1 MVSLLFADAHCSLI
15 ISSAAHEAGTLPLSF
30 ECAAVACAPE
40 VAFARFVEGVDN
52 PPIEPQPTS
61 GPSVPLCAPLRSF
74 FLSLT
79 LISEVQVYEIVTG
92 YPLFDVASLPGLLHR
107 MAAMADSLPPTWLNW
122 YSSLANPPEVSPSSA
137 DAWWQKRR
145 EEFRKCYAD
154 EASVDG
160 LVNLLKKVLVLDPA
174 SRPTAAQV
182 LRDPWFPHTDAKV
195 KPTNTA
201 CL

>member
-1 MVSLLFADAHCSLI
+1 
-15 ISSAAHEAGTLPLSF
+15 
-30 ECAAVACAPE
+30 
-40 VAFARFVEGVDN
+40 
-52 PPIEPQPTS
+52 
-61 GPSVPLCAPLRSF
+61 
-74 FLSLT
+74 
-79 LISEVQVYEIVTG
+79 
-92 YPLFDVASLPGLLHR
+92 

-145 EEFRKCYAD
+145 EELRKYSAD

-182 LRDPWFPHTDAKV
+182 LRDPWFLHTDAKV
-195 KPTNTA
+195 KPMNTA